1 MEGKDVRTMTIEELN
16 EKAMEMIV
24 SAGAGRAALNA
35 PLDSLSEGNK
45 EKYEELM
52 KEAHAK
58 MKEAHG
64 AQTAVLQETITDP
77 DVYPNI
83 LFTHAQDTLMTV
95 MSEINTA
102 KHIAKLYTKVLE
114 LTNEK

>member
-1 MEGKDVRTMTIEELN
+1 MTVDELN

-24 SAGAGRAALNA
+24 SAGAGRTALNVA
-35 PLDSLSEGNK
+35 LDALSEGNK
-45 EKYEELM
+45 EKYEEM
-52 KEAHAK
+52 VTEAKAK
-58 MKEAHG
+58 MKEAHA

-77 DVYPNI
+77 SIRPNI

-102 KHIAKLYTKVLE
+102 THIAKLYTKVLE
-114 LTNEK
+114 LSNEK

>member
-1 MEGKDVRTMTIEELN
+1 MTVDELN

-24 SAGAGRAALNA
+24 SAGAGRTALNVA
-35 PLDSLSEGNK
+35 LDALSEGNK
-45 EKYEELM
+45 EKYEEM
-52 KEAHAK
+52 VTEAKAK
-58 MKEAHG
+58 MKEAHA
-64 AQTAVLQETITDP
+64 AQTAVLQETITEQSIRH
-77 DVYPNI
+77 NI

-114 LTNEK
+114 LSNEK